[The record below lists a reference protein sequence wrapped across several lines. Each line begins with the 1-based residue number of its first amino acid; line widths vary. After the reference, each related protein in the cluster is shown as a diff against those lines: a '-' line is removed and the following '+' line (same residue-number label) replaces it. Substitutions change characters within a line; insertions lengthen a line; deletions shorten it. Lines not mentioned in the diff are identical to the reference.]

1 MEKPDD
7 IPTSFADAL
16 GGLLSVVAQ
25 NIVLTI
31 QSKKEG
37 IVKKIITKFPV
48 EQKDSVTWCVKI
60 PDLFGEETRDILV
73 EVLIL
78 FSFFHVIFHLSA

>member
-1 MEKPDD
+1 MENPVD

-31 QSKKEG
+31 VSKQQG
-37 IVKKIITKFPV
+37 LVKKVITKFPV
-48 EQKDSVTWCVKI
+48 EQKDSVTWCIKI
-60 PDLFGEETRDILV
+60 PDLFADEVRDILV
-73 EVLIL
+73 EVKLFVSTIL
-78 FSFFHVIFHLSA
+78 VINIA